1 MSIRQCWMII
11 LFSYILT
18 ISSKVNSKKEV
29 LISLTSS
36 TIMMGLS
43 FSSISWVHF
52 SFTFYE
58 ILLWSTYIFKI
69 VRTFCEFTFCYY
81 EIPIITDNSPR
92 IGVCTVYFHLHFKHT
107 SFLMINIYFVYFSFP
122 SLICKPFVSLLTLV
136 CIRLTTYNSVSF
148 LFNSL
153 W

>member
-1 MSIRQCWMII
+1 MII

-36 TIMMGLS
+36 TMMMGLS
-43 FSSISWVHF
+43 ISSISWIHF

-58 ILLWSTYIFKI
+58 ILLQSTYIFKI

-107 SFLMINIYFVYFSFP
+107 SFHDKYLLCILFFP
-122 SLICKPFVSLLTLV
+122 FLICKPSVSLLTLV
-136 CIRLTTYNSVSF
+136 CIRPTTYNSISF